1 MLPKQPPYSVRD
13 SRYQVEPFLVSSRS
27 DAELVVE
34 QLFEIIS
41 MYGVVSVA
49 DLYDLVGLSSLSTH
63 VDNKWGWAI
72 LQNVDIRQTREG
84 YVIDLPLP
92 EAIN

>member
-1 MLPKQPPYSVRD
+1 
-13 SRYQVEPFLVSSRS
+13 
-27 DAELVVE
+27 
-34 QLFEIIS
+34 
-41 MYGVVSVA
+41 
-49 DLYDLVGLSSLSTH
+49 LYDLVGLSSLSTH